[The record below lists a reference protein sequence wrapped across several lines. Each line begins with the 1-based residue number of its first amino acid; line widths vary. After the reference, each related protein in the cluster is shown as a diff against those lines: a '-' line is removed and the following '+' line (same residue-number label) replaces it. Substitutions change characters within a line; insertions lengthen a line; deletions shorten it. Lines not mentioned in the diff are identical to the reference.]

1 MPRKRK
7 NTEVLS
13 ASISCINK
21 EYLEDLKENENVNI
35 SRYVNAL
42 ITADRELRENKEKE
56 KEISDNADS

>member
-21 EYLEDLKENENVNI
+21 KYLEDLKEFENINI
-35 SRYVNAL
+35 SRYVDTL
-42 ITADRELRENKEKE
+42 ITADRELRKNKWKE
-56 KEISDNADS
+56 KEIGDNVDN